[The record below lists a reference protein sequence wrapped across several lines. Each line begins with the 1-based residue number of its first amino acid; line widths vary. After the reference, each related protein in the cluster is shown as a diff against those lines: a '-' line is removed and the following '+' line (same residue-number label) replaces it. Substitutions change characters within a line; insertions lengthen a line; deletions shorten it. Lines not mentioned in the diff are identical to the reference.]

1 MLEEAHAKSHGSGRG
16 EQRKT
21 PEKSGMAD
29 WERKGSG
36 ENQGKKD
43 RDGDSRLGIRW
54 ICSPCPKIPQ
64 EFRDNARLP
73 CPHLAPGTG
82 GIFQRFL
89 IPAGSQKS
97 LHLHG
102 LNPIPAKTGT
112 SHGFHPLFPAFPTE
126 FRWFCVPAPPI
137 QVFHGCCP
145 LGIPGNAF
153 PSRISQRD
161 IPRNSCWW
169 GSGMSPGIPLDPPR
183 LDPGEFFI
191 PAFSRDPKMLP
202 QDLFQHLG
210 ISQQLRDPFGT
221 SGILGPVGNV
231 GTLDPPGRGVG
242 KIPPPPIPEGNVFI
256 PFLIPPFPRI
266 LPT

>member
-1 MLEEAHAKSHGSGRG
+1 MLEEAHAKSHRSGRG

-21 PEKSGMAD
+21 LEKSGMAD

-43 RDGDSRLGIRW
+43 QDGDSRLGIRW
-54 ICSPCPKIPQ
+54 ICSPRPKIPQ

-73 CPHLAPGTG
+73 CLPCSRHG
-82 GIFQRFL
+82 RN
-89 IPAGSQKS
+89 IP
-97 LHLHG
+97 
-102 LNPIPAKTGT
+102 
-112 SHGFHPLFPAFPTE
+112 E
-126 FRWFCVPAPPI
+126 VPD
-137 QVFHGCCP
+137 
-145 LGIPGNAF
+145 
-153 PSRISQRD
+153 PSRIPKIPSPPWTESHSCKNRDIPRMFPPPLPGFSYRIPVVLCSCSSHPGFPWMLPPRNTRKRFSQRD

-169 GSGMSPGIPLDPPR
+169 GSGMSQGIPLDQPH
-183 LDPGEFFI
+183 LNPGEFFI

-231 GTLDPPGRGVG
+231 EILDPPGRGVG

-256 PFLIPPFPRI
+256 PFVIPPFPRI